1 MVDLIDFDSR
11 NKMQQNMIGERLS
24 DLSFKL
30 AKSKPNAN
38 LLKVNLFLQNLTQ
51 LSQVT
56 RIFKISVLEILQLQI
71 KFQTLVLS

>member
-71 KFQTLVLS
+71 KFQTLMLS